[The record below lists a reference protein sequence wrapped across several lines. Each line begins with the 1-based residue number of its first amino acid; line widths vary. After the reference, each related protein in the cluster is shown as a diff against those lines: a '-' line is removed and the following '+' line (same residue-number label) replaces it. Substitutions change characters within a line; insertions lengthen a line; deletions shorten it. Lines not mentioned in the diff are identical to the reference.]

1 MSETTD
7 ALAAKGGELWSS
19 LSRNIKQIKEGRALS
34 ILEDA
39 ELSYKRKIENM
50 TQTLKRLH
58 RNVEA
63 SLDMSPENVT
73 TLKMVDFDPEAF
85 IESDANSAYEI
96 RNISIQL
103 NECKK
108 RYNKLFGH
116 TYEVEVL

>member
-1 MSETTD
+1 MSEQIDEVSGKNGT
-7 ALAAKGGELWSS
+7 LWVS

-39 ELSYKRKIENM
+39 ELAYKRKIEDM
-50 TQTLKRLH
+50 AQTLKRLN

-73 TLKMVDFDPEAF
+73 TLKMVDFDPEVFVEA
-85 IESDANSAYEI
+85 DAKAAYEI
-96 RNISIQL
+96 RNITIQL

-108 RYNKLFGH
+108 RYNNLFGH
-116 TYEVEVL
+116 TYEIEVI

>member
-1 MSETTD
+1 MSETVNEVAGKNG
-7 ALAAKGGELWSS
+7 ALWAS

-39 ELSYKRKIENM
+39 ELAYKRKIEDM
-50 TQTLKRLH
+50 SQALKRLN

-73 TLKMVDFDPEAF
+73 TLKMMDFDPEAF
-85 IESDANSAYEI
+85 IEADAKAAYEI

-108 RYNKLFGH
+108 RYNALFGH
-116 TYEVEVL
+116 VYDVEVL

>member
-1 MSETTD
+1 MSEIID
-7 ALAAKGGELWSS
+7 AVTGKDGALWVS

-39 ELSYKRKIENM
+39 ELAYKRKIEDM
-50 TQTLKRLH
+50 SQTLKRLN

-73 TLKMVDFDPEAF
+73 TLKMMDFDPEAF
-85 IESDANSAYEI
+85 IETDAKAAYEI

-108 RYNKLFGH
+108 RYNILFGH
-116 TYEVEVL
+116 VYDVEVL

>member
-1 MSETTD
+1 MSETIEEITG
-7 ALAAKGGELWSS
+7 KGGALWAS

-39 ELSYKRKIENM
+39 ELAYKRKIEDM
-50 TQTLKRLH
+50 AQTLKRLN

-73 TLKMVDFDPEAF
+73 TLKMMDFNPETF
-85 IESDANSAYEI
+85 IEDDAKAAYEI

-108 RYNKLFGH
+108 RYNALFGH
-116 TYEVEVL
+116 IYEVEVL

>member
-1 MSETTD
+1 MSEAVEEVAGKNG
-7 ALAAKGGELWSS
+7 ALWES

-39 ELSYKRKIENM
+39 ELSYKRKIEDM
-50 TQTLKRLH
+50 IQTLKRLN
-58 RNVEA
+58 RNVVA

-73 TLKMVDFDPEAF
+73 TLKMIDFDPEAF
-85 IESDANSAYEI
+85 IQADANAAYEI

-108 RYNKLFGH
+108 RYNVLFGKV
-116 TYEVEVL
+116 YEVEVI

>member
-1 MSETTD
+1 MSEITEEVAGKNGT
-7 ALAAKGGELWSS
+7 LWAS

-39 ELSYKRKIENM
+39 ELSYKRKIEDM
-50 TQTLKRLH
+50 AQTLKRLN

-85 IESDANSAYEI
+85 IEADAKAAYEI
-96 RNISIQL
+96 RNTTIQL

-108 RYNKLFGH
+108 RYNSLFGH
-116 TYEVEVL
+116 TYEIELV